1 MNFVFFIHNGKNC
14 SKSIVQSI
22 GFHNELSIENPVS
35 EDGSG
40 GKYLFKRVESIMTGR
55 IKLPGNVLLD
65 EAYQWNDN
73 VQVVK
78 DKLAIKV
85 SKS

>member
-1 MNFVFFIHNGKNC
+1 MCVIIQLCHGKSTGVKSNWMNFVFFIHNRKNC

-22 GFHNELSIENPVS
+22 SFHNELSIENPVS

-40 GKYLFKRVESIMTGR
+40 GKYLFEGVESIMTGG

-65 EAYQWNDN
+65 EACQ
-73 VQVVK
+73 
-78 DKLAIKV
+78 
-85 SKS
+85 